1 MDVTIIKPGQ
11 REYVAGAMMAV
22 LLGKIQTA
30 PLAETVA
37 LSGELMKWYRVMW
50 PLGHSPVCHHE
61 KTREL
66 VEELSRREG
75 VEMKI
80 AEPCQ
85 DVELKVSG
93 PAVALV
99 ITD

>member
-50 PLGHSPVCHHE
+50 PVSECLHG
-61 KTREL
+61 KTP
-66 VEELSRREG
+66 
-75 VEMKI
+75 
-80 AEPCQ
+80 EPLRL
-85 DVELKVSG
+85 DR
-93 PAVALV
+93 
-99 ITD
+99 